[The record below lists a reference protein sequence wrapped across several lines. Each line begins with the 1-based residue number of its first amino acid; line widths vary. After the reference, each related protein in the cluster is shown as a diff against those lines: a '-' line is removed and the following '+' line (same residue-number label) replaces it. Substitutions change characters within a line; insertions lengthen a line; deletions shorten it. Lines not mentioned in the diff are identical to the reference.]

1 MNPVDT
7 LETAKAANRLTQLQ
21 TFGQSI
27 WLDYIRRDLLKGGEL
42 QRLITEDGLRGM
54 TSNPAIFEKAIA
66 GSTQYQDFLDSLA
79 GRADLD
85 AKGRYELL
93 AIRDIQDAADLL
105 RPVYQSTKKRD
116 GYVSL
121 EVSPYLA
128 RDTNGTIEEARR
140 LWKSVAREN
149 VMIKVP
155 GTAEGIP
162 AFRQLIGEGI
172 NVNVTLLFAQ
182 GVYEQ
187 VAAAFIDGVEKF
199 AASGG
204 DVSKLASVASFFISR
219 IDSLV
224 DSLVGDQLKKETDA
238 TRKAKLQSILGKVA
252 IANGKL
258 TYEAYQRIFSSPR
271 WKVLAARGAQ
281 TQRVLW
287 ASTSTKNPNYRDVI
301 YIEELI
307 GADTVNTVPPATLDA
322 FRDHGKPRAG
332 LAENLDEA
340 RKTMSD
346 LAGVGIVMKDVT
358 DKLTADGVKLF
369 ADAFDALL
377 AAVEK
382 NTKRST
388 TPTPQMNRQTASLPA
403 DLDAAVKK
411 NLNDWRA
418 SGKVRRLWQQDASL
432 WTNEDEAKWLGWL
445 GITDEQLANAAKLKA
460 LADEVKSGG
469 FSDILLLGMGGSS
482 LCPEVLALTF
492 PQTAGFPRLHILDS
506 TDPAQI
512 RSIEK
517 QVDLAKTL
525 FIVSSKS
532 GSTLEPNIY
541 KQYFF
546 ERVQQTVGSDKDKN
560 KDQAGGRFVAI
571 TDPGS
576 KMQLVAERDRFRHIF
591 YGLPSIGGRYSA
603 LSNFGMVP
611 AAAMGLDTGKFLER
625 TKEMVEACKPTVPVE
640 QNPGVMLGLIL
651 GTAAKLG
658 RDKITLITSPG
669 ISDLGAWLEQ
679 LIAESTGK
687 VGKGIIP
694 VDREEIG
701 APDVYGPDVHGN
713 DRIFAYVRLETAPDA
728 AQDAKVAALE
738 NAGNPVVRIAVA
750 DIYNLGQ
757 EFFRWE
763 IATAVAGSILGINAF
778 NQPDVEA
785 SKIVTKQLTSAYES
799 TGSLPAEKPI
809 VEEAGFKLFTDDK
822 NVADLIQATR
832 SGPASD
838 DALTAFLRAHLARLG
853 AGDYFAVLGYV
864 EMNAEHESLLQDLR
878 MAVRDRKHVATCL
891 GFGPRFLHSTGQAY
905 KGGPN
910 SGVFLQVTCD
920 DAQDLPVPGQKY
932 TFGVVKAAQARGDFQ
947 VLADRNRRALRVH
960 LGSDVKAGLGK
971 LVELVKQVL

>member
-7 LETAKAANRLTQLQ
+7 LETAKAANPLTQLQ

-27 WLDYIRRDLLKGGEL
+27 WLDYIRRDLMTSGEL

-54 TSNPAIFEKAIA
+54 TSNPSIFEKAIA
-66 GSTQYQDFLDSLA
+66 GGQYQDFLDSLS
-79 GRADLD
+79 GRNDLD

-93 AIRDIQDAADLL
+93 AIRDIQAAADLL
-105 RPVYQSTKKRD
+105 APVYKSTKKRD

-128 RDTNGTIEEARR
+128 HDTNGSIDEAGR
-140 LWKSVAREN
+140 LWKAVAREN
-149 VMIKVP
+149 VMIKIP

-162 AFRQLIGEGI
+162 AIRQLLSEGI
-172 NVNVTLLFAQ
+172 NINVTLLFAQ
-182 GVYEQ
+182 GVYEE

-199 AASGG
+199 ATSGG

-224 DSLVGDQLKKETDA
+224 DSMVEDKLKNETDA
-238 TRKAKLQSILGKVA
+238 TRKATLQGILGKVA

-258 TYEAYQRIFSSPR
+258 TYEAYERIFSSPR
-271 WKVLAARGAQ
+271 WKTLAAKGAQ

-287 ASTSTKNPNYRDVI
+287 ASTSTKNKNYRDVL

-307 GADTVNTVPPATLDA
+307 GPDTVNTVPPATLDA
-322 FRDHGKPRAG
+322 FRDHGKPRQS
-332 LAENLDEA
+332 LTENLGA
-340 RKTMSD
+340 AQKTMAD
-346 LAGVGIVMKDVT
+346 LAAVGIVMKDVT

-369 ADAFDALL
+369 ADAFDTLL
-377 AAVEK
+377 AVVEK
-382 NTKRST
+382 STKRSST
-388 TPTPQMNRQTASLPA
+388 AQVNQQSASLPA
-403 DLDAAVKK
+403 DLDVAVKK

-418 SGKVRRLWQQDASL
+418 SGKVRRLWQGDASL

-445 GITDEQLANAAKLKA
+445 GITDEQLAGAAKLKA
-460 LADEVKSGG
+460 LAGEVKTAG

-482 LCPEVLALTF
+482 LCPEVLSLTY
-492 PQTAGFPRLHILDS
+492 PQTPGFARLHILDS
-506 TDPAQI
+506 TDPAEI
-512 RSIEK
+512 RSVEK
-517 QVDLAKTL
+517 KITLAKTL

-546 ERVQQTVGSDKDKN
+546 ERVQQTVGAEK
-560 KDQAGGRFVAI
+560 AGSHFIAI

-603 LSNFGMVP
+603 LSNFGMIP
-611 AAAMGLDTGKFLER
+611 AAAMGLDTDKFLER
-625 TKEMVEACKPTVPVE
+625 TKEMVEACKASAPVD
-640 QNPGVMLGLIL
+640 QNPGVMLGLIM

-658 RDKITLITSPG
+658 HDKITLITSPG

-687 VGKGIIP
+687 LGKGIIP
-694 VDREEIG
+694 VDREMLG
-701 APDVYGPDVHGN
+701 APEVYGK
-713 DRIFAYVRLETAPDA
+713 DRIFAYLSLEGASDA

-738 NAGNPVVRIAVA
+738 KAGQPVVRIAVS
-750 DIYNLGQ
+750 DSYSLGQ

-763 IATAVAGSILGINAF
+763 IATAVAGSVIGINAF

-785 SKIVTKQLTSAYES
+785 SKIVTKQLTSEYES
-799 TGSLPAEKPI
+799 KGSLPAEKPV
-809 VEEAGFKLFTDDK
+809 VEEGGFKLFTDEK
-822 NVADLIQATR
+822 NAADLAKAT
-832 SGPASD
+832 GSD
-838 DALTAFLRAHLARLG
+838 HSLKNYLRAHLGRLG
-853 AGDYFAVLGYV
+853 AGDYFALLGYV
-864 EMNAEHESLLQDLR
+864 EMNAEHEALLQSLR
-878 MAVRDRKHVATCL
+878 MAVRDSKRVATVL

-920 DAQDLPVPGQKY
+920 DAQDLQVPGQKY
-932 TFGVVKAAQARGDFQ
+932 TFGIVKAAQARGDFQ
-947 VLADRNRRALRVH
+947 VLADRRRRALRVH
-960 LGSDVKAGLGK
+960 LGSDVKAGLSE
-971 LVELVKQVL
+971 LTELVKQVL

>member
-1 MNPVDT
+1 MNPVGT
-7 LETAKAANRLTQLQ
+7 LETAKAVNPLTQLQ

-27 WLDYIRRDLLKGGEL
+27 WLDYIRRDLMKSGEL

-54 TSNPAIFEKAIA
+54 TSNPSIFEKAIA
-66 GSTQYQDFLDSLA
+66 GGQYQDFLDSIA
-79 GRADLD
+79 GRSDLD

-105 RPVYQSTKKRD
+105 APVYQSTKKRD

-128 RDTNGTIEEARR
+128 HDTRGTIDEARR
-140 LWKSVAREN
+140 LWKSVARAN
-149 VMIKVP
+149 LMIKVP

-162 AFRQLIGEGI
+162 AIRQLLGEGI

-182 GVYEQ
+182 GVYEE

-199 AASGG
+199 AAGGG

-224 DSLVGDQLKKETDA
+224 DSLVGEQLKKETDA
-238 TRKAKLQSILGKVA
+238 ARKAKLQGILGKVA

-258 TYEAYQRIFSSPR
+258 TYEAYQRIFSTPR
-271 WKVLAARGAQ
+271 WKTLAAKGAQ

-287 ASTSTKNPNYRDVI
+287 ASTSTKNPNYRDVL

-307 GADTVNTVPPATLDA
+307 GPDTVNTVPPATLDA
-322 FRDHGKPRAG
+322 FRDHGKPRAS
-332 LAENLDEA
+332 LTEDLDGA
-340 RKTMSD
+340 RRTMAD

-369 ADAFDALL
+369 ADSFDTLL
-377 AAVEK
+377 AEVEK
-382 NTKRST
+382 NSKRPATGGS
-388 TPTPQMNRQTASLPA
+388 QINSQSASLPS

-411 NLNDWRA
+411 NVNDWRA
-418 SGKVRRLWQQDASL
+418 SGKVKRLWQHDASL
-432 WTNEDEAKWLGWL
+432 WTKDDEGNWLGWL
-445 GITDEQLANAAKLKA
+445 GITDDQLAGVGPLKA
-460 LADEVKSGG
+460 FANEIKGAG

-482 LCPEVLALTF
+482 LCPEVLSLTY
-492 PQTAGFPRLHILDS
+492 PQTPGFPRLHILDS

-512 RSIEK
+512 RSVEK
-517 QVDLAKTL
+517 KINLAKTL

-546 ERVQQTVGSDKDKN
+546 ERVQKTIGVDKAGSH
-560 KDQAGGRFVAI
+560 FIAI

-576 KMQLVAERDRFRHIF
+576 KMQQVAEHDRFRHIF

-603 LSNFGMVP
+603 LSNFGIIP
-611 AAAMGLDTGKFLER
+611 AAAMGLDVDKFLKR
-625 TKEMVEACKPTVPVE
+625 TKEMVEACKPSARVE
-640 QNPGVMLGLIL
+640 QNPGVMLGLIV
-651 GTAAKLG
+651 GTAATHG

-669 ISDLGAWLEQ
+669 IADLGAWLEQ

-694 VDREEIG
+694 VDREELG
-701 APDVYGPDVHGN
+701 APEVYGDSKTS
-713 DRIFAYVRLETAPDA
+713 DRIFAYLRLEGAADA
-728 AQDAKVAALE
+728 AQDTKVAALE
-738 NAGNPVVRIAVA
+738 KAGHAVVRIAVA
-750 DIYNLGQ
+750 DTYSLGQ

-799 TGSLPAEKPI
+799 SGSLPPEKPV
-809 VEEAGFKLFTDDK
+809 VEEAGFKLFTDEVNAAALAK
-822 NVADLIQATR
+822 AAST
-832 SGPASD
+832 GPASD
-838 DALTAFLRAHLARLG
+838 GALKNYLRAHLARLG
-853 AGDYFAVLGYV
+853 AGDYFALLGYV
-864 EMNAEHESLLQDLR
+864 EMNAEHEALLQSLR
-878 MAVRDRKHVATCL
+878 MTVRDRKRVATCL

-910 SGVFLQVTCD
+910 SGVFLQITCD
-920 DAQDLPVPGQKY
+920 DAHDLPVPGQKY

-947 VLADRNRRALRVH
+947 VLADRKRRALRVH
-960 LGSDVKAGLGK
+960 IGSDVQAGLAK
-971 LVELVKQVL
+971 LAGLVKQVL